1 MTTAPTT
8 AYGVG
13 GGNIGT
19 LGLGGS
25 TAEGGLAST
34 MATTGGGAATT
45 GGGTTAATTAG
56 SWGPYAQAGASI
68 LSTLFTGLM
77 QMEQAKEQ
85 RKRDLELAIAKQN
98 VDKAQAQNAALDKLI
113 QVWGAG
119 RR

>member
-1 MTTAPTT
+1 
-8 AYGVG
+8 
-13 GGNIGT
+13 
-19 LGLGGS
+19 
-25 TAEGGLAST
+25 
-34 MATTGGGAATT
+34 
-45 GGGTTAATTAG
+45 
-56 SWGPYAQAGASI
+56 
-68 LSTLFTGLM
+68 M